1 MSSAAS
7 LTGEDP
13 LPTVTGK
20 TGRSET
26 SPSSSHLEHVRT
38 RRAKECA
45 QELELLAGHYPELA
59 RHINKSIRAIRDQAG
74 RTPASDRDMILAA
87 LEDGNHTFQQIS
99 EHADL
104 PYPTVYK
111 LLRQSPLVHL
121 VDFRESPPLIE
132 PGRGGRRR
140 PEILIFLKHG

>member
-1 MSSAAS
+1 MSSAPA
-7 LTGEDP
+7 LTGEDS
-13 LPTVTGK
+13 LPAAGQTDPTE
-20 TGRSET
+20 SN
-26 SPSSSHLEHVRT
+26 PSFSHIGHARA

-45 QELELLAGHYPELA
+45 QELELLAGRFPELA
-59 RHINKSIRAIRDQAG
+59 RLINKSIRAIRDQAG
-74 RTPASDRDMILAA
+74 RTPASDRDRILTA
-87 LEDGNHTFQQIS
+87 LEDGNHTFQQIA